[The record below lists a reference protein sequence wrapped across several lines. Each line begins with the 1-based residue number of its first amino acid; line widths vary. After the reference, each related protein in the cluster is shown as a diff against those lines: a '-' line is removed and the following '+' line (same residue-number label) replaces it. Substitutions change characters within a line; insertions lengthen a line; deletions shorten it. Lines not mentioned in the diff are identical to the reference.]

1 MGQHYDQ
8 IGSDE
13 RNFIQRQLNLNRSQ
27 SWIAGGLGR
36 PRSAI
41 WREIRHNRGVL
52 ADYDA
57 AAPARAGEC
66 AVPAAR
72 VSWMTGRM

>member
-27 SWIAGGLGR
+27 SWIAGGPGR
-36 PRSAI
+36 PRSVI
-41 WREIRHNRGVL
+41 WRDIRHNRGAL
-52 ADYDA
+52 AEYDA
-57 AAPARAGEC
+57 AENH
-66 AVPAAR
+66 
-72 VSWMTGRM
+72 GRSMKATRFFSGL